1 MTDQELEKKTIDE
14 LVRIYNARATVA
26 VQRFRDRKT
35 AEKRVKELYPEGVKS
50 ATSLTGPSD
59 TTTDSLTGA
68 TEENMAEKATATAP
82 AKKEKKVKSPE
93 ELAAS
98 KKTRE
103 AKVLNCAA
111 GEIKPP
117 KESSKR
123 ALLAKFLK
131 SGKKIEDI
139 MATFAGPDGKPW
151 TRSNTMDAL
160 RNLHVIHGYG
170 FETNSAGAIKI
181 LGA

>member
-1 MTDQELEKKTIDE
+1 MTDQELEQKTIDE

-35 AEKRVKELYPEGVKS
+35 AEKRVKELYPEGVPPAS
-50 ATSLTGPSD
+50 PGTIGYEIRGPES
-59 TTTDSLTGA
+59 GA
-68 TEENMAEKATATAP
+68 AEDDMAEKAATVTEKKP
-82 AKKEKKVKSPE
+82 KEKKVKTPE
-93 ELAAS
+93 EQAAA
-98 KKTRE
+98 KKNRE

-117 KESSKR
+117 RESSKR
-123 ALLAKFLK
+123 AALAKFLK
-131 SGKKIEDI
+131 TGKKIEDI
-139 MATFAGPDGKPW
+139 MANFSGPDGKPW

-160 RNLHVIHGYG
+160 RNLHVLHGYG
-170 FETNSAGAIKI
+170 FETNSAGTIKI